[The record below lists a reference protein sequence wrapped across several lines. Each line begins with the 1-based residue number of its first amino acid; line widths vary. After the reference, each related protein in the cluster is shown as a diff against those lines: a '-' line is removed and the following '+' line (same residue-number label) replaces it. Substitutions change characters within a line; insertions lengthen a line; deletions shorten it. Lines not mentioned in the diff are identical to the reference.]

1 MGKGGMRCGAGR
13 PGWHV
18 KAEHCRSIDAR
29 RWAREGIL
37 QAGGGSGGWRWTDP
51 GTGAITAEIGYAVT
65 TGAVE
70 LIYTMNGEPMRQR
83 VLILATGC
91 NYGGRRYWFGCP
103 WCGKRVAI
111 LYLRNRGFACRM
123 CNRIAYASQSEDEL
137 GRTWRKQSKIER
149 MLGDDCARLKGMHR
163 TTHERMQDVI
173 AECEERRDAGLAAFM
188 QRYGWPL

>member
-1 MGKGGMRCGAGR
+1 MGTGGSRFGAGR

-37 QAGGGSGGWRWTDP
+37 QTGRSGGWAWTDP
-51 GTGAITAEIGYAVT
+51 DTGKQLASIGYEVT
-65 TGAVE
+65 SGALT
-70 LIYTMNGEPMRQR
+70 LIYTMDGNPMRQH
-83 VLILATGC
+83 VPLLATGC
-91 NYGGRRYWFGCP
+91 NYGGQRYWFGCP
-103 WCGKRVAI
+103 WCGRRVAI
-111 LYLRNRGFACRM
+111 LYLRNRGFACRK

-149 MLGDDCARLKGMHR
+149 RLGDVLERPKGMHR
-163 TTHERMQDVI
+163 TTQERMLDVI

-188 QRYGWPL
+188 RRHGWPL